1 MKKIEREVNQ
11 YIDRHDLLSPSGR
24 YLVALSGGADSVAL
38 FRMLLRLDYKVEAV
52 HCNFKLRGEES
63 FRDETFCKNLCRE
76 HGVTFHTVH
85 FDTAEY
91 ASLHKL
97 SIEMAA
103 RELRYNHF
111 EKLRNDLDMDGIC
124 VAHHKDDNVETM
136 LINLVRGTGLSG
148 LTGMTPQNGYVL
160 RPLLAI
166 SHTDLLEYLQE
177 LNQPYVTDSTN
188 LTTDFTRNKIRL
200 TLVPLLE
207 ELNPAA
213 TDNIAKTID
222 RLAEAEKVFNHALK
236 KHAKDV
242 IVVEEETPRWRL
254 GISIGKLQQTPS
266 PEYVLF
272 QLIHPL
278 GFTPA
283 QIEQIAQSLDQQTGK
298 LWQSSKFTLVI
309 DRKTLLIEE
318 SITVD
323 ELARTMRIPE
333 EGNYVFTPNVRIKVS
348 KGVNDEHFTPS
359 KMPHCVHLDMANI
372 AFPLMVRHIRTG
384 DRFVPFGMRSSKL
397 VSDFLTD
404 RKRSYFDRQRQLAVF
419 DANDT
424 LLWLVG
430 ERTDNRFRVTERT
443 HDILQ
448 LEYIETLSPSE
459 SAF

>member
-1 MKKIEREVNQ
+1 MKKIEREVSQ

-38 FRMLLRLDYKVEAV
+38 FRMLLRLDYKIEAV

-85 FDTAEY
+85 FDTTEY
-91 ASLHKL
+91 AALHKL

-111 EKLRNDLDMDGIC
+111 EKLRNDLNMDGIC

-160 RPLLAI
+160 RPLLAV
-166 SHTDLLEYLQE
+166 SHTNLLEYLQA

-213 TDNIAKTID
+213 TDNIAKTIE

-333 EGNYVFTPNVRIKVS
+333 EGIYVFTPNVRIKVS
-348 KGVNDEHFTPS
+348 KGVNDKHFTPS

-372 AFPLMVRHIRTG
+372 AFPLTVRHLKTG

-443 HDILQ
+443 HHVLQ

>member
-1 MKKIEREVNQ
+1 MKKIEREVSQ

-38 FRMLLRLDYKVEAV
+38 FRMLLRLGYKVEAV

-63 FRDETFCKNLCRE
+63 FRDEIFCENLCRE
-76 HGVTFHTVH
+76 HSVTFHTVH

-124 VAHHKDDNVETM
+124 VAHHKDDNVETI

-160 RPLLAI
+160 RPLLAV

-213 TDNIAKTID
+213 TDNIAKTIE

-333 EGNYVFTPNVRIKVS
+333 EGTYVFTPNVRIKVS
-348 KGVNDEHFTPS
+348 KGVNEEHFTPS
-359 KMPHCVHLDMANI
+359 KMSHYVHLDMANI
-372 AFPLMVRHIRTG
+372 AFPLTVRHIRTG

-419 DANDT
+419 DANET

-443 HDILQ
+443 QHILQ

>member
-1 MKKIEREVNQ
+1 MKKIEREVSQ

-85 FDTAEY
+85 FDTTEY
-91 ASLHKL
+91 AALHKL

-166 SHTDLLEYLQE
+166 SHTDLLEYLQA

-200 TLVPLLE
+200 TLVSLLE

-213 TDNIAKTID
+213 TDNIAKTIE

-272 QLIHPL
+272 LLIHPL

-309 DRKTLLIEE
+309 DRKTLLIEK

-323 ELARTMRIPE
+323 ELAPTMRIPE
-333 EGNYVFTPNVRIKVS
+333 EGTYVFTPNVRIKVS
-348 KGVNDEHFTPS
+348 KDVNDKHFTPS

-419 DANDT
+419 DANDM

-430 ERTDNRFRVTERT
+430 ERTDNRFRVIERT

>member
-1 MKKIEREVNQ
+1 
-11 YIDRHDLLSPSGR
+11 
-24 YLVALSGGADSVAL
+24 
-38 FRMLLRLDYKVEAV
+38 
-52 HCNFKLRGEES
+52 
-63 FRDETFCKNLCRE
+63 
-76 HGVTFHTVH
+76 
-85 FDTAEY
+85 
-91 ASLHKL
+91 
-97 SIEMAA
+97 
-103 RELRYNHF
+103 
-111 EKLRNDLDMDGIC
+111 
-124 VAHHKDDNVETM
+124 M

-148 LTGMTPQNGYVL
+148 LTGMMPQNGYVL
-160 RPLLAI
+160 RPLLAV

-213 TDNIAKTID
+213 TDNIAKTIE

-309 DRKTLLIEE
+309 DRKTLLIEK

-323 ELARTMRIPE
+323 ELAPTMRIPE
-333 EGNYVFTPNVRIKVS
+333 EGTYVFTPNVRIKVS

-359 KMPHCVHLDMANI
+359 KMPHCVHLDMAYI
-372 AFPLMVRHIRTG
+372 AFPLTVRHIRTG

-419 DANDT
+419 DADNT

-443 HDILQ
+443 HDVLQ

>member
-1 MKKIEREVNQ
+1 MKKIEREVSQ

-38 FRMLLRLDYKVEAV
+38 FRMLLRLGYKVEAV

-63 FRDETFCKNLCRE
+63 FRDETFCENLCRE

-85 FDTAEY
+85 FDTADY
-91 ASLHKL
+91 AALHKL

-148 LTGMTPQNGYVL
+148 LTGMTPQNGYIL
-160 RPLLAI
+160 RPLLTV
-166 SHTDLLEYLQE
+166 SHTDLQEYLQE

-236 KHAKDV
+236 MHAKDV

-254 GISIGKLQQTPS
+254 GVSIDKLQQTPS

-272 QLIHPL
+272 LLIHPL

-283 QIEQIAQSLDQQTGK
+283 QIEQIAQSRDQQTGK

-348 KGVNDEHFTPS
+348 KGVNYEHFTPS

-372 AFPLMVRHIRTG
+372 AFPLTVRHLKTG

-443 HDILQ
+443 HHVLQ

-459 SAF
+459 STF

>member
-38 FRMLLRLDYKVEAV
+38 FRMLLRLDYKIEAV

-63 FRDETFCKNLCRE
+63 FRDETFCENLCRE

-85 FDTAEY
+85 FDTTEY
-91 ASLHKL
+91 AALHKL

-148 LTGMTPQNGYVL
+148 LTGMMPQNGYVL
-160 RPLLAI
+160 RPLLAV

-213 TDNIAKTID
+213 TDNIAKTIE

-242 IVVEEETPRWRL
+242 IVVEEETPKWRL
-254 GISIGKLQQTPS
+254 GVSIGKLQQTPS

-348 KGVNDEHFTPS
+348 KGVNDKHFTPS

-372 AFPLMVRHIRTG
+372 AFPLMVRHIKTG

-419 DANDT
+419 DADNT

>member
-1 MKKIEREVNQ
+1 MKKIEREVRQ

-38 FRMLLRLDYKVEAV
+38 FRILLRLDYKVEAV

-63 FRDETFCKNLCRE
+63 FRDEIFCENLCRE

-85 FDTAEY
+85 FDTTEY
-91 ASLHKL
+91 AALHKL

-111 EKLRNDLDMDGIC
+111 EKLRNDLNMDGIC

-160 RPLLAI
+160 RPLLAV

-188 LTTDFTRNKIRL
+188 LATDFTRNKIRL

-213 TDNIAKTID
+213 TDNIAKTIE

-333 EGNYVFTPNVRIKVS
+333 EGIYVFTPNVRIKVS
-348 KGVNDEHFTPS
+348 KGVNDKHFTPS

-372 AFPLMVRHIRTG
+372 AFPLTVRHLKTG

-443 HDILQ
+443 HHVLQ

>member
-1 MKKIEREVNQ
+1 MKKIEREVSQ

-63 FRDETFCKNLCRE
+63 FRDEAFCENLCRE
-76 HGVTFHTVH
+76 HGVAFHTVH

-91 ASLHKL
+91 ATLHKL

-124 VAHHKDDNVETM
+124 VAHHQDDNVETM
-136 LINLVRGTGLSG
+136 LINLLRGTGLSG
-148 LTGMTPQNGYVL
+148 LTGMKPRNGHVL
-160 RPLLAI
+160 RPLLAV
-166 SHTDLLEYLQE
+166 SHAHLLNYLQA
-177 LNQPYVTDSTN
+177 LGQAYVTDSSN

-200 TLVPLLE
+200 TLVPLLTE
-207 ELNPAA
+207 INRVS
-213 TDNIAKTID
+213 TNNIAKTIE
-222 RLAEAEKVFNHALK
+222 RLAEAEKIFNPAIERHAN
-236 KHAKDV
+236 DV
-242 IVVEEETPRWRL
+242 TVVREDTPRWRL
-254 GISIGKLQQTPS
+254 GISTDRLRQTPS

-278 GFTPA
+278 GFAPA

-298 LWQSSKFTLVI
+298 LWQSPTHTLVV
-309 DRKTLLIEE
+309 DRQMLLVEQTLPA
-318 SITVD
+318 S

-333 EGNYVFTPNVRIKVS
+333 EGTYVFSPNVRIKVS
-348 KGVNDEHFTPS
+348 KGVKNERFSPS
-359 KMPHCVHLDMANI
+359 KAPHCAHLDMANI
-372 AFPLMVRHIRTG
+372 AFPLMIRHIKPA
-384 DRFVPFGMRSSKL
+384 DRFVPFGMRTSKL

-419 DANDT
+419 DANDA

-430 ERTDNRFRVTERT
+430 ERTDNRFRITERT
-443 HDILQ
+443 TNFLQ
-448 LEYIETLSPSE
+448 LDYMEI
-459 SAF
+459 

>member
-1 MKKIEREVNQ
+1 MKKIEREVRQ

-38 FRMLLRLDYKVEAV
+38 FRILLRLDYKVEAV

-85 FDTAEY
+85 FDTTEY
-91 ASLHKL
+91 AALHKL

-124 VAHHKDDNVETM
+124 VAHHQDDNVETM

-160 RPLLAI
+160 RPLLAV
-166 SHTDLLEYLQE
+166 SHTDLLEYLQA

-213 TDNIAKTID
+213 TDNIAKTIE

-272 QLIHPL
+272 LLIHPL

-333 EGNYVFTPNVRIKVS
+333 EGTYVFTPNVRIKVS
-348 KGVNDEHFTPS
+348 KGVNEEHFTPS
-359 KMPHCVHLDMANI
+359 KMSHYVHLDMANI
-372 AFPLMVRHIRTG
+372 AFPLTVRHIRTG

-443 HDILQ
+443 HDILH

>member
-1 MKKIEREVNQ
+1 MKKIEREVSQ

-38 FRMLLRLDYKVEAV
+38 FRMLLRLGYKVEAV

-63 FRDETFCKNLCRE
+63 FRDEIFCENLCRE

-148 LTGMTPQNGYVL
+148 LTGMTPQNGYIL
-160 RPLLAI
+160 RPLLTV

-213 TDNIAKTID
+213 TDNIAKTIE

-272 QLIHPL
+272 LLIHPL

-323 ELARTMRIPE
+323 ELARTMHIPE

-348 KGVNDEHFTPS
+348 KDVNDEHFTPS

-419 DANDT
+419 DANDM

-430 ERTDNRFRVTERT
+430 ERTDNRFRVIERT